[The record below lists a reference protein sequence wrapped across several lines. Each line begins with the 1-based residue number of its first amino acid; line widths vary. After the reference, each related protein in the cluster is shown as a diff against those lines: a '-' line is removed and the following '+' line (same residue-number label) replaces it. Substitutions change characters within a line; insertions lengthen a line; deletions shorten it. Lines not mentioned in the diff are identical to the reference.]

1 MYTVQG
7 LLALGWRHWVLA
19 KWDPH
24 TSTVPSAVKGDSKTR
39 FHQITGC
46 HISGGGEKG
55 EKYVECP
62 SPPWTLGASES
73 PGRLSCWRILWK
85 MRIPDMF
92 RHETHKMENR
102 AFLRFHE
109 DRFPWKKFRTIG
121 KKCRLQGRLI
131 YLHLSRAHPTWALPG
146 SN

>member
-7 LLALGWRHWVLA
+7 LLAHRWRHWLLA

-24 TSTVPSAVKGDSKTR
+24 TSTVATAVKGDSKTR
-39 FHQITGC
+39 LHKNTECF
-46 HISGGGEKG
+46 ISGGGEEG

-62 SPPWTLGASES
+62 SPLWTLGTSES
-73 PGRLSCWRILWK
+73 PGRLSWWGILWK
-85 MRIPDMF
+85 MWIPDMF

-102 AFLRFHE
+102 TFLRFHE

-131 YLHLSRAHPTWALPG
+131 YFHLSWAHPTCASPG
-146 SN
+146 